1 MCMWRQDLLL
11 MDLESDV
18 EEYSVNFCVLSTS
31 KLLQF
36 FYSGLDNIAS
46 NEHQSL
52 RSVPLNKGR
61 S

>member
-1 MCMWRQDLLL
+1 MWRQDLLL

-46 NEHQSL
+46 YEHWSF
-52 RSVPLNKGR
+52 RSVSL
-61 S
+61 